1 MSQEALAFE
10 AELSP
15 SYVSQLENGRRNPSL
30 GVLYRV
36 AAALRLDLS
45 EIVKK

>member
-15 SYVSQLENGRRNPSL
+15 SYLSQLEAGKRNPSIGAL
-30 GVLYRV
+30 FRLC
-36 AAALRLDLS
+36 AALQLDLS
-45 EIVKK
+45 EVVKT